1 MITSIKNADYS
12 FLFKEAGAE
21 LLRLNAENKLSSPL
35 QEAELAELNEFGRF
49 STLEKYFTRLGD
61 LVANVDNCIKYL
73 MLPLDEPC
81 LEVDANTRIITIPD
95 GFKKYGAGVQGDVI
109 AETLFLRIDRFF
121 DSMDFMTTTPYI
133 QWKLKNG
140 DEGATPIPY
149 MDYESEHNLGKLILV
164 WPLTGRVTAQEGPVQ
179 FSLRFVKKEGEELV
193 YSWNSTTATL
203 NIKQALNPKVEYAEF
218 DDAAVLY
225 KRAIEN
231 SKHTSDS
238 DEIEAPSFEA
248 PGFSVGFEK
257 ETINLNANN
266 SAVLKGQAVIGG
278 QGHLSYEWQYTDLDG
293 NVALSGNAVQGAVAN
308 RFEET
313 KDSAPVTN
321 KIYYVVS
328 GTAPLGYE
336 EISHAQFATTKEE
349 GTKIYE
355 RYALYNIT
363 DSVSPN
369 GDGVVTGTYKLV
381 ATHKLGFP
389 SKDKE
394 LVVTIPGPEV
404 LDFVSGDKDA
414 DGKALGLPMNGTLLK
429 NDKDLE
435 ISVEVNNDDALA
447 TTYQSMTYLWKKNT
461 QNDSEEGMVEVETN
475 IYDNDDDGNVG
486 KKTDT
491 LALANATP
499 GWYKVYVT
507 SMLNRDTISIESN
520 VARVTKAP
528 VAPTLKFAYD
538 PAADNVDLVDANDFP
553 NRLVEL
559 KIESNAY
566 PNPVKLHTDKLI
578 YEWYDEDVLIT
589 KDTPGFTLVDN
600 KLLIDGKLFSNQKML
615 IECHVSNELNGAVS
629 GESRS
634 GIFMVSF

>member
-21 LLRLNAENKLSSPL
+21 LLRLNAEHKLSSPL

-266 SAVLKGQAVIGG
+266 SAVLKG
-278 QGHLSYEWQYTDLDG
+278 
-293 NVALSGNAVQGAVAN
+293 
-308 RFEET
+308 
-313 KDSAPVTN
+313 
-321 KIYYVVS
+321 
-328 GTAPLGYE
+328 
-336 EISHAQFATTKEE
+336 
-349 GTKIYE
+349 
-355 RYALYNIT
+355 
-363 DSVSPN
+363 
-369 GDGVVTGTYKLV
+369 
-381 ATHKLGFP
+381 
-389 SKDKE
+389 
-394 LVVTIPGPEV
+394 
-404 LDFVSGDKDA
+404 
-414 DGKALGLPMNGTLLK
+414 
-429 NDKDLE
+429 
-435 ISVEVNNDDALA
+435 
-447 TTYQSMTYLWKKNT
+447 
-461 QNDSEEGMVEVETN
+461 
-475 IYDNDDDGNVG
+475 
-486 KKTDT
+486 
-491 LALANATP
+491 
-499 GWYKVYVT
+499 
-507 SMLNRDTISIESN
+507 
-520 VARVTKAP
+520 
-528 VAPTLKFAYD
+528 
-538 PAADNVDLVDANDFP
+538 
-553 NRLVEL
+553 
-559 KIESNAY
+559 
-566 PNPVKLHTDKLI
+566 
-578 YEWYDEDVLIT
+578 
-589 KDTPGFTLVDN
+589 
-600 KLLIDGKLFSNQKML
+600 
-615 IECHVSNELNGAVS
+615 
-629 GESRS
+629 
-634 GIFMVSF
+634 